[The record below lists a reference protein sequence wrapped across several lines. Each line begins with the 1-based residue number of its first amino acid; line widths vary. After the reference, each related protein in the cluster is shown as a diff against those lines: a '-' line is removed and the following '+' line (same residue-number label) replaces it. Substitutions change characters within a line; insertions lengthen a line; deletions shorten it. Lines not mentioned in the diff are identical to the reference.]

1 MWQELIRLAVRAI
14 TGHRLRSVLSML
26 GIAIGITSVILL
38 TSIGEGTKRYL
49 IGQFTQFGTN
59 IIAINPGKAETSGLP
74 GALGGSTRH
83 LTIDDSEA
91 LERIPGVEESMPMV
105 FGMARVEANNRGRS
119 VYIYGVTPQAPRVW
133 QWDVRQGTFWPEGD
147 PRDGAQMAVLGPK
160 LKRELFG
167 EENALG
173 KFVWIGGTRFRVTG
187 MMEPKGQVLG
197 FDLDD
202 AAYIPVA
209 TAMRLFNLPELME
222 IDVVFSNAQL
232 LGPVED
238 GIRRILTE
246 RHGGRED
253 FSVTSQAAMLEVF
266 GNIMNIVTMS
276 VGAIAGISL
285 VVGAVGILTM
295 MWIAVGERTNEIG
308 LVRAIGASRR
318 QVHWIF
324 LSEAAALATLGGL
337 LGVAGGMG
345 ICALLRAA
353 IPGLPVHTP
362 MIFVV
367 VAVAV
372 SAATG
377 MISGVLP
384 ARRAASLDPI
394 EALRTE

>member
-1 MWQELIRLAVRAI
+1 MIKELMLLALRAI

-26 GIAIGITSVILL
+26 GIAIGIASVILL

-59 IIAINPGKAETSGLP
+59 ILAINPGKAETSGLP

-83 LTIDDSEA
+83 LTIDDAEA
-91 LERIPGVEESMPMV
+91 LERIPGVLEVMPMA
-105 FGMARVEANNRGRS
+105 FGQARVEANNRSRA

-133 QWDVRQGTFWPEGD
+133 QWGLRQGSFWPEGD

-173 KFVWIGGTRFRVTG
+173 KLVWIGGTRFRVTG
-187 MMEPKGQVLG
+187 MMEPKGQILG

-209 TAMRLFNLPELME
+209 TAMQIFNLPEVME
-222 IDVVFSNAQL
+222 IDITFANSQVLHS
-232 LGPVED
+232 VEE
-238 GIRRILTE
+238 GVRRILTE

-253 FSVTSQAAMLEVF
+253 FSMTSQAAMLDVF
-266 GNIMNIVTMS
+266 GNIMNIITMS

-285 VVGAVGILTM
+285 VVGAVGVLTM

-308 LVRAIGASRR
+308 LVRAIGASRK
-318 QVHWIF
+318 QVLWIF
-324 LSEAAALATLGGL
+324 LTESAALSTLGGL
-337 LGVAGGMG
+337 IGIGVGMG
-345 ICALLRAA
+345 ICSLLRTAV
-353 IPGLPVHTP
+353 PGLPVHTP
-362 MIFVV
+362 IIFVV
-367 VAVAV
+367 VAVLV

-377 MISGVLP
+377 MLSGIMP
-384 ARRAASLDPI
+384 ARRAAALDPI
-394 EALRTE
+394 EALRAE

>member
-1 MWQELIRLAVRAI
+1 MWQELTRLALRSI
-14 TGHRLRSVLSML
+14 TSHRLRSVLSML
-26 GIAIGITSVILL
+26 GIAIGIASVILL

-59 IIAINPGKAETSGLP
+59 LLAINPGKAETSGLP

-91 LERIPGVEESMPMV
+91 LERIPGVEEVMPMA
-105 FGMARVEANNRGRS
+105 FGMGRVEANNRGRS
-119 VYIYGVTPQAPRVW
+119 VYVYGVTPQAPRIW
-133 QWDVRQGTFWPEGD
+133 QWNLRQGTFWPEGD

-173 KFVWIGGTRFRVTG
+173 KFVWIAGTRFRVTG

-202 AAYIPVA
+202 AAYIPIA
-209 TAMRLFNLPELME
+209 TAMQIFNLPELME
-222 IDVVFSNAQL
+222 IDIMFANAQV
-232 LGPVED
+232 LGQVEA
-238 GIRRILTE
+238 GVRRILTE
-246 RHGGRED
+246 RHAGRED
-253 FSVTSQAAMLEVF
+253 FSITSQAAMLDVF
-266 GNIMNIVTMS
+266 GNIMDIITMS

-285 VVGAVGILTM
+285 LVGAVGVLTM

-318 QVHWIF
+318 QVLWIF
-324 LSEAAALATLGGL
+324 LSEAAALSTIGGL
-337 LGVAGGMG
+337 LGIAAGMG
-345 ICALLRAA
+345 ICAVLRAVV
-353 IPGLPVHTP
+353 PGLPVETP
-362 MIFVV
+362 MVFVV
-367 VAVAV
+367 VAVGV
-372 SAATG
+372 SVATG
-377 MISGVLP
+377 VLSGVMP

>member
-1 MWQELIRLAVRAI
+1 MFKELTRLALRSI
-14 TGHRLRSVLSML
+14 TSHRLRSVLSML
-26 GIAIGITSVILL
+26 GIAIGIASVILL

-59 IIAINPGKAETSGLP
+59 LLAINPGKAETSGLP

-91 LERIPGVEESMPMV
+91 LERIPGVEEVMPMA
-105 FGMARVEANNRGRS
+105 FGMGRVEANNRGRS
-119 VYIYGVTPQAPRVW
+119 VYVYGVTPQAPRIW
-133 QWDVRQGTFWPEGD
+133 QWNLRQGTFWPEAD
-147 PRDGAQMAVLGPK
+147 PRNGAQMAVLGPK

-173 KFVWIGGTRFRVTG
+173 KFVWIAGTRFRVTG

-202 AAYIPVA
+202 AAYIPIA
-209 TAMRLFNLPELME
+209 TAMQIFNLPELME
-222 IDVVFSNAQL
+222 IDIMFANAQV
-232 LGPVED
+232 LGQVEA
-238 GIRRILTE
+238 GVRRILTE
-246 RHGGRED
+246 RHAGKED
-253 FSVTSQAAMLEVF
+253 FSITSQAAMLDVF
-266 GNIMNIVTMS
+266 GNIMDIVTMS

-285 VVGAVGILTM
+285 VVGAVGVLTM

-318 QVHWIF
+318 QVLWIF
-324 LSEAAALATLGGL
+324 LSEAAALSTIGGL
-337 LGVAGGMG
+337 LGIVAGMG
-345 ICALLRAA
+345 ICAVLRAVV
-353 IPGLPVHTP
+353 PGLPVQTP
-362 MIFVV
+362 LVFVV
-367 VAVAV
+367 IAVGV
-372 SAATG
+372 SVATG
-377 MISGVLP
+377 VLSGVMP

>member
-1 MWQELIRLAVRAI
+1 MIKELILLALRAI

-26 GIAIGITSVILL
+26 GIAIGIASVILL

-59 IIAINPGKAETSGLP
+59 LLAINPGKAETSGLP

-91 LERIPGVEESMPMV
+91 LERIPGVEEVMPMA
-105 FGMARVEANNRGRS
+105 FGLARVEANNRSRS
-119 VYIYGVTPQAPRVW
+119 VYIYGVTPQAPRIW
-133 QWDVRQGTFWPEGD
+133 QWALRQGSFWPEGD

-173 KFVWIGGTRFRVTG
+173 KLVWIGGTRFRVTG
-187 MMEPKGQVLG
+187 MMEPKGQILG

-209 TAMRLFNLPELME
+209 TAMQIFNLPELME
-222 IDVVFSNAQL
+222 IDILFANSQV
-232 LGPVED
+232 LGPVEA
-238 GIRRILTE
+238 GVRRILTE

-253 FSVTSQAAMLEVF
+253 FSITSQAAMLDVF
-266 GNIMNIVTMS
+266 GNIMDIITMS

-285 VVGAVGILTM
+285 VVGAVGVLTM

-308 LVRAIGASRR
+308 LVRAIGASRQ
-318 QVHWIF
+318 QVLWIF
-324 LSEAAALATLGGL
+324 LTEAAALSTLGGL
-337 LGVAGGMG
+337 IGIGIGMG
-345 ICALLRAA
+345 ICSLLRTAV
-353 IPGLPVHTP
+353 PGLPVHTP
-362 MIFVV
+362 IVFVV

-377 MISGVLP
+377 MLSGIMP
-384 ARRAASLDPI
+384 ARRAAALDPI